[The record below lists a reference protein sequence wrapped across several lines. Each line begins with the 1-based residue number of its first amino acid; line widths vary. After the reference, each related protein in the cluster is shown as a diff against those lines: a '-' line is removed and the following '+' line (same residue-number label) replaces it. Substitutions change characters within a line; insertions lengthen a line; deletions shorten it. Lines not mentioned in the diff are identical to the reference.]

1 MQLLLES
8 AVLSEGPERAKALV
22 INHVNK
28 RGHSALMLA
37 CMHGCARLF
46 FCSVAACCCVCA
58 VLVFV
63 H

>member
-8 AVLSEGPERAKALV
+8 AVLSEGPERAKALI

-37 CMHGCARLF
+37 CMHGCVLR
-46 FCSVAACCCVCA
+46 AACCA
-58 VLVFV
+58 A
-63 H
+63 